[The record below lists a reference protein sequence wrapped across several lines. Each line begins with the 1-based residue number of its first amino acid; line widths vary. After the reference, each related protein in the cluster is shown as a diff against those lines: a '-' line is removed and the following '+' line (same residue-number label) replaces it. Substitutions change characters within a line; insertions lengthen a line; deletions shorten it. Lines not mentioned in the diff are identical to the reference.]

1 MRTEPLSEVRDDFR
15 RAFQEYLEEG
25 DRMAELLRSG
35 DDTVSDD
42 LRTAIREQQVVLT
55 SALERYEKAR
65 RLYVETVMGQLAG
78 LSAMALGL
86 Q

>member
-1 MRTEPLSEVRDDFR
+1 MSTESLSKVRDDFR

-35 DDTVSDD
+35 RDNVNDD
-42 LRTAIREQQVVLT
+42 LRTAIGEQQAVLT

-65 RLYVETVMGQLAG
+65 CLYVETVMGQLAG

>member
-1 MRTEPLSEVRDDFR
+1 MSTESLSKVRDDFR
-15 RAFQEYLEEG
+15 RAFQEYMEEG

-35 DDTVSDD
+35 GDTVSDD

-55 SALERYEKAR
+55 LALERYEKAR

>member
-1 MRTEPLSEVRDDFR
+1 MSTESLTKVRDDFR

-35 DDTVSDD
+35 GDNVNDD
-42 LRTAIREQQVVLT
+42 LRTAIRQQQVALT

-65 RLYVETVMGQLAG
+65 RLYVQTVMGQLAG
-78 LSAMALGL
+78 LTAMGLGL

>member
-1 MRTEPLSEVRDDFR
+1 MSTESLTKVRDDFR

-35 DDTVSDD
+35 GDEVNDE
-42 LRTAIREQQVVLT
+42 LRTAIGEQQVALT
-55 SALERYEKAR
+55 SALERYELAR
-65 RLYVETVMGQLAG
+65 RLYVETVMGQLGG

>member
-1 MRTEPLSEVRDDFR
+1 MSRESLTKVRDEFR
-15 RAFQEYLEEG
+15 QAFQEYLEEG
-25 DRMAELLRSG
+25 DRMAELLRRGG
-35 DDTVSDD
+35 DDINDE

-86 Q
+86 H

>member
-1 MRTEPLSEVRDDFR
+1 MSTESLTKVRDDFR

-35 DDTVSDD
+35 GDNVNDD
-42 LRTAIREQQVVLT
+42 LRTAIRQQQVALT

-65 RLYVETVMGQLAG
+65 RAYVETVMGQLAG
-78 LSAMALGL
+78 LTAMGLGL